1 MEMSASKRRI
11 LDEALRLFSING
23 YEATSIDDIT
33 DSVGIRKASFY
44 SHFKSKQELL
54 DTLVDEIVEKYKT
67 YSEVSQKNLF
77 LCNNDDMNSVQ
88 LTADDIF
95 ESFKQQFEFLIYD
108 PFFCM
113 ARNFLTIEQFRNP
126 RLAAIQNQCEY
137 IDALDYYKKLIQ
149 HLVDNNILINSNVE
163 LMSHE
168 LFSPMYVQFYHIQ
181 KDPECREEALKIIKN
196 HIYHFFTIY
205 SK

>member
-1 MEMSASKRRI
+1 M
-11 LDEALRLFSING
+11 RLSG
-23 YEATSIDDIT
+23 YSQLT
-33 DSVGIRKASFY
+33 
-44 SHFKSKQELL
+44 

-126 RLAAIQNQCEY
+126 RLAAIQNRCEY

-149 HLVDNNILINSNVE
+149 HLVNNNILINNNQD
-163 LMSHE
+163 LMAHE
-168 LFSPMYVQFYHIQ
+168 LFSLLYVQFYHIQ
-181 KDPECREEALKIIKN
+181 KDPDCMEDALEIIKN
-196 HIYHFFTIY
+196 HIYSFFTIY